1 MKLSIIIVN
10 WNIREDVVN
19 CLRSIEENQPRCEYE
34 VIVVD
39 NASTD
44 GSAEAVRQ
52 KFPWVRLIVN
62 EQNLGFAAG
71 NNVGLKKASGEYVLF
86 LNSDTIVHRG
96 SFDGLVS
103 FMDGNPEVGGCGP
116 KLLNQDG
123 TVQPSARR
131 FPTLRGILHYYT
143 ILRVV
148 PIFRS
153 EYRKW
158 HMRDFKHDRRMDVD
172 QVKGAALMARRSIVE
187 ELGRMDE
194 AFFMYY
200 EEVDLC
206 YGIKQAGWR
215 VAFVPDVA
223 ITHLGGRS
231 MNRMP
236 VDRRVMTLRSMLTF
250 LRKRHGRAKI
260 AMFNLIFKPGVILLN
275 LCDLGAGAVTYVL
288 AALASDRKRRENGAA
303 KASKAAQLLAGHS
316 WQILFKI

>member
-10 WNIREDVVN
+10 WNVREDVVN
-19 CLRSIEENQPRCEYE
+19 CLRSIQENQPRCEYE

-52 KFPWVRLIVN
+52 QFPWVRLIVN
-62 EQNLGFAAG
+62 ERNLGFAAG

-103 FMDGNPEVGGCGP
+103 FMDANPDVGGCGP

-123 TVQPSARR
+123 SLQPSARR
-131 FPTLRGILHYYT
+131 FPSLRGVLHRYT
-143 ILRVV
+143 ILRFLL
-148 PIFRS
+148 IFRGAHH
-153 EYRKW
+153 KW
-158 HMRDFKHDRRMDVD
+158 LMKDFAHDKQMDVD
-172 QVKGAALMARRSIVE
+172 QVMGAALMARRSIVE
-187 ELGRMDE
+187 QLGGMGQRYY
-194 AFFMYY
+194 MYY
-200 EEVDLC
+200 DEVDLC

-215 VAFVPDVA
+215 VAFVPDVV

-250 LRKRHGRAKI
+250 LRKRHGRARI

-288 AALASDRKRRENGAA
+288 AALASDRKRRERGAA
-303 KASKAAQLLAGHS
+303 KASKAAELLFRYS